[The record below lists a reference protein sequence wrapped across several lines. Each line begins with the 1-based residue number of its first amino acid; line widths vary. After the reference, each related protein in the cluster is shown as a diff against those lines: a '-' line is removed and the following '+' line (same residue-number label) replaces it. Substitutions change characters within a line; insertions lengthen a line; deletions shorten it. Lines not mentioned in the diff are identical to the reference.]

1 MEPERQRWSW
11 REGGA
16 QRSQIDGG
24 TRWSPEVEVGGW
36 LTKAETR
43 RPADLVDWWALVEMR
58 ELEATLEPL
67 GRRTEVESGSQR
79 LIAELWD
86 PPDLSPMEL
95 ELGRP
100 AAIPCHRW
108 WAERLTG
115 SNGEGIEEG
124 NRSMRGGGRGMV
136 GWIFDQVNR
145 SGEDW
150 RTGISEWKSIKSP
163 RSSLCSPPFPG
174 QSPLPPRSL
183 NPYPPSLVFSALTP
197 GQTLWAHRLSALS
210 LLMAMAHRPRQ
221 ALALCLRWARAAP
234 CHGVVIDWAL
244 GPKWGWCDLWFAGH
258 QHPLE
263 EGGNALLR
271 TVPGQLC
278 YWGGVKQHNRK
289 NSGGLSGYC
298 VRLPRNTKSLAW
310 SSREW
315 SLCSSRRTRTTGLFI
330 IKN

>member
-1 MEPERQRWSW
+1 MEGR
-11 REGGA
+11 GGVRGGGRGMTD
-16 QRSQIDGG
+16 QGGDG
-24 TRWSPEVEVGGW
+24 
-36 LTKAETR
+36 ETR

-58 ELEATLEPL
+58 ELEATVEPL
-67 GRRTEVESGSQR
+67 GRRTEVESGPQR

-124 NRSMRGGGRGMV
+124 NRSMRGGGRGRV

-163 RSSLCSPPFPG
+163 RSSLCSPPF
-174 QSPLPPRSL
+174 PLPPRSL

-210 LLMAMAHRPRQ
+210 LLMAMAQRPRQ
-221 ALALCLRWARAAP
+221 LWLSVCGGLGQLRAT
-234 CHGVVIDWAL
+234 GVVIDWAL
-244 GPKWGWCDLWFAGH
+244 GPKWGWCDLQDISTHSKKAAMLSWG
-258 QHPLE
+258 PS
-263 EGGNALLR
+263 
-271 TVPGQLC
+271 PDKLC
-278 YWGGVKQHNRK
+278 YWGGVSSIIERTVAVCPGVVCEVAQEHKVIGVVLNE
-289 NSGGLSGYC
+289 SGPSVPVGERG
-298 VRLPRNTKSLAW
+298 RQG
-310 SSREW
+310 
-315 SLCSSRRTRTTGLFI
+315 CS
-330 IKN
+330 